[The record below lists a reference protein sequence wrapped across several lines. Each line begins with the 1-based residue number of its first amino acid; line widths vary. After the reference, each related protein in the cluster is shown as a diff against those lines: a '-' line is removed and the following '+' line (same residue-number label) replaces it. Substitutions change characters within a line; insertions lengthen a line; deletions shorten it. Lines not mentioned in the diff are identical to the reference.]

1 MKKFIANIFRII
13 ISYSKFLLM
22 IMILSSSGTPV
33 KADDAFTYLKC
44 GTRYLKLSG
53 IYLYKNYNIR
63 TKKFMDYYLIS
74 NYGEKMIYA
83 KGYSLNRDNGEFK
96 YGSTKLGV
104 CDKINSDELPKL
116 NAEGKKF

>member
-1 MKKFIANIFRII
+1 
-13 ISYSKFLLM
+13 
-22 IMILSSSGTPV
+22 
-33 KADDAFTYLKC
+33 
-44 GTRYLKLSG
+44 
-53 IYLYKNYNIR
+53 
-63 TKKFMDYYLIS
+63 MDYYLIS

-96 YGSTKLGV
+96 YDNTKLGV

>member
-1 MKKFIANIFRII
+1 MKKFIANIIRIT

-63 TKKFMDYYLIS
+63 TKKFIGLLS
-74 NYGEKMIYA
+74 N
-83 KGYSLNRDNGEFK
+83 L
-96 YGSTKLGV
+96 KLR
-104 CDKINSDELPKL
+104 
-116 NAEGKKF
+116 GKDDLC

>member
-53 IYLYKNYNIR
+53 LSLYTTYNIR
-63 TKKFMDYYLIS
+63 TKKFMKSYRIS
-74 NYGEKMIYA
+74 QYGEVMIYA
-83 KGYSLNRDNGEFK
+83 EGYRLNRDTGEFSYANSK
-96 YGSTKLGV
+96 KTV
-104 CDKINSDELPKL
+104 CEKIAFNE
-116 NAEGKKF
+116 NECFR

>member
-44 GTRYLKLSG
+44 GTRYLKISG

-74 NYGEKMIYA
+74 NYG
-83 KGYSLNRDNGEFK
+83 
-96 YGSTKLGV
+96 
-104 CDKINSDELPKL
+104 
-116 NAEGKKF
+116 GKDDLC

>member
-1 MKKFIANIFRII
+1 MKKFIANIIRIT

-63 TKKFMDYYLIS
+63 TKKFMDYYLVS

-83 KGYSLNRDNGEFK
+83 DGLWASATSSGYCN
-96 YGSTKLGV
+96 
-104 CDKINSDELPKL
+104 
-116 NAEGKKF
+116 